1 MKLPKVKTPI
11 DIAVN
16 FLYNNRRFCGKEDA
30 MSIKRCREQAGKSV
44 AEVAEYMEVSNVA
57 AYKWERGKNMPSADK
72 LLKLAKYLDC
82 TVEDLLSKE

>member
-1 MKLPKVKTPI
+1 MKTPI
-11 DIAVN
+11 DVAVN
-16 FLYNNRRFCGKEDA
+16 FQYNNRRFCGKEDA

-57 AYKWERGKNMPSADK
+57 AYKWECRKNMPSADK

>member
-1 MKLPKVKTPI
+1 MREINLDFTRNPHYT
-11 DIAVN
+11 
-16 FLYNNRRFCGKEDA
+16 NRRFCGKEDA